1 MAMVRAAVIGKDG
14 RTTALR
20 RTLQASPRISGDV
33 RCLSEWFVVCSIM
46 SDSLSFHQPLIL
58 RRTIGQIASLNSV

>member
-1 MAMVRAAVIGKDG
+1 MVRAAVIGKDG

-33 RCLSEWFVVCSIM
+33 PCLSEWRGPS
-46 SDSLSFHQPLIL
+46 SDTKATRLQGF
-58 RRTIGQIASLNSV
+58 RRGWVRLFLWWRTRCCR